1 MYLLLRLVFLAT
13 LLTLTA
19 GVSAQDSPARV
30 MILPGIEKILEAAV
44 KIEPRVYSVFGGF
57 HLTEVPDAE
66 VSSLVARFR
75 DNWKFE
81 RVAAG
86 HCTGEFAFSEF
97 NRVYGPKYDR
107 AVVGAVIALPR

>member
-1 MYLLLRLVFLAT
+1 MCDRHRGDVVAQHNIIAAQEIAWIDRPRLQGHLAS
-13 LLTLTA
+13 L
-19 GVSAQDSPARV
+19 AQDA
-30 MILPGIEKILEAAV
+30 
-44 KIEPRVYSVFGGF
+44 
-57 HLTEVPDAE
+57 DAE

-75 DNWKFE
+75 DKWKFE

-97 NRVYGPKYDR
+97 NRVYGAKYDR